1 MSSFPVN
8 ILSSILL
15 LFLFQ
20 QSDMSEGTETKH
32 VLDRRQLEEAKELV
46 S

>member
-8 ILSSILL
+8 ILSFFVF

-20 QSDMSEGTETKH
+20 QSDMSEGTETEH
-32 VLDRRQLEEAKELV
+32 VLDRRQLEEAKKLV